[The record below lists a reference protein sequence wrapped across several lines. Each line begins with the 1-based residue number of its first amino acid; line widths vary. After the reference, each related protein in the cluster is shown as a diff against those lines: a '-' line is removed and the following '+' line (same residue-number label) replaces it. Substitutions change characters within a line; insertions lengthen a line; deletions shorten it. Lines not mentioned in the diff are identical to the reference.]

1 MNKYTITIGQT
12 VFQYYTVEL
21 EASSAEEAEQLGQQ
35 FENARRMAPNDDGL
49 DIEWETTA
57 LDGMDVSSVYL
68 EPERTG
74 HSDVIGEL
82 ARHATLNMD
91 HHEFHNSMECDW
103 NGGEYD
109 EKELEREFYQC
120 ELERLADLTDEELK
134 IENAEY
140 ELNEDEA
147 QAA

>member
-1 MNKYTITIGQT
+1 MSKYTITIGQT
-12 VFQYYTVEL
+12 VFQYYTVEI
-21 EASSAEEAEQLGQQ
+21 EASSAEEAEQIGQQ
-35 FENARRMAPNDDGL
+35 FEKDRQMAPNDNGL
-49 DIEWETTA
+49 GIEWDSTA
-57 LDGMDVSSVYL
+57 LDDMDVSSVYL
-68 EPERTG
+68 EPERTWR
-74 HSDVIGEL
+74 SDVIEEL
-82 ARHATLNMD
+82 ARHTTLNMD

-120 ELERLADLTDEELK
+120 EVERLADLTDEELK
-134 IENAEY
+134 IEYAEY